1 LGELIRTR
9 SLSSNA
15 VNGGDNVFIGL
26 FVCVC
31 SEPVYQTV
39 RALRVG
45 FNIVYIQSVYEQC
58 EYIYPVDYVE
68 THLYND
74 PLLGSLLAAAW

>member
-1 LGELIRTR
+1 MFMMPIAFGQ
-9 SLSSNA
+9 
-15 VNGGDNVFIGL
+15 VVGD
-26 FVCVC
+26 
-31 SEPVYQTV
+31 PT
-39 RALRVG
+39 RVG
-45 FNIVYIQSVYEQC
+45 FNIVYRVLYEQC

>member
-1 LGELIRTR
+1 MSRFR
-9 SLSSNA
+9 HSLQ
-15 VNGGDNVFIGL
+15 GIL
-26 FVCVC
+26 
-31 SEPVYQTV
+31 
-39 RALRVG
+39 
-45 FNIVYIQSVYEQC
+45 YEQC